1 MINVK
6 TALNTVVRIKYLENL
21 DFMKSLYVYDS

>member
-6 TALNTVVRIKYLENL
+6 TALNTVVRIKYLEYL